1 MDCSAP
7 EGMATNWALT
17 RSSRLLAFRW
27 IVEQA
32 KINTLL
38 VEVLALV
45 VFKIV
50 S

>member
-1 MDCSAP
+1 
-7 EGMATNWALT
+7 MATGGALT
-17 RSSRLLAFRW
+17 RSSRLLAFRP

-45 VFKIV
+45 VLKIV